1 MLKLTYLSRTRGD
14 TKISTDTEDQFLDGI
29 DTKVKDQLYFW
40 SKTMFRFLNTSS
52 ARTLRSFTAVV
63 VLCALKQQHTATS
76 LNQHATVVMA
86 EQIKKNKKENLEL
99 QQKRRQEEGDAS
111 TSRPPKQ
118 RQSSLVESFHRG
130 SSKEY
135 PGIQE

>member
-1 MLKLTYLSRTRGD
+1 
-14 TKISTDTEDQFLDGI
+14 
-29 DTKVKDQLYFW
+29 
-40 SKTMFRFLNTSS
+40 MFRFLNTSS